1 MQKIMNSFAI
11 LASLTLI
18 PSLSSAAPHPGATIV
33 SPKIGVYR
41 SPLGFQIA
49 AADTNWRMELGSKDS
64 KYVATVFKAPGENK
78 SAALTVRVDQLEKDI
93 SLDNYMQ
100 KWLREYPRFGFDILG
115 SKPFMQSS
123 RRGYV
128 VDLINR
134 ENKKQMRQVVF
145 LSPKKKSAVILTCR
159 DQMTTFKDSLKHCN
173 SIIRSFDWK
182 D

>member
-1 MQKIMNSFAI
+1 MKQFAV
-11 LASLTLI
+11 LS
-18 PSLSSAAPHPGATIV
+18 SLSLISSLAFAAPHPGASMVT
-33 SPKIGVYR
+33 PKIGVYR

-49 AADTNWRMELGSKDS
+49 AGDSGWQMAPASKES
-64 KYVATVFKAPGENK
+64 KYIAATFKAPGVK
-78 SAALTVRVDQLEKDI
+78 TAALTVRVDQLEKDI

-100 KWLREYPRFGFDILG
+100 KWLREYPRFGFDVLG
-115 SKPFMQSS
+115 SKPFIQNT

-134 ENKKQMRQVVF
+134 ENNKQMRQVVF

-159 DQMTTFKDSLKHCN
+159 DQIGTFKESLKPCN